1 LENVTRNNLRSFD
14 FKKSSVTEYNSLQG
28 KGLLQLIYNGT
39 SLEFLDETDGS
50 V

>member
-14 FKKSSVTEYNSLQG
+14 FKEPSVTEYNSLQG